1 MASDEKHVQ
10 TGTPPA
16 EDSAISKQ
24 DVERRVLEV
33 IAKAMDR
40 PVSEIHPSSTLEGD
54 LGAQSL
60 DYLDIA
66 FSLEREFRIQFPRA
80 DFLQRAS
87 DHFGEENLVHNGVV
101 TPLGLKLLAT
111 GMPELDP
118 SELKPGLKVTEV
130 RQMFIVA
137 TFIRVVLQLLKSKAQ
152 MDRKCPKCG
161 AEMAES
167 LTLPEFSCS
176 ACGNVVPLPSGDE
189 ILFQHVLEVERKTVA
204 SGTGD
209 SKCGFC

>member
-1 MASDEKHVQ
+1 
-10 TGTPPA
+10 
-16 EDSAISKQ
+16 
-24 DVERRVLEV
+24 
-33 IAKAMDR
+33 MDR

-87 DHFGEENLVHNGVV
+87 DHFGEENLVRNGVI

-111 GMPELDP
+111 GMPELEP
-118 SELKPGLKVTEV
+118 SKLKPGLKVTEV

-137 TFIRVVLQLLKSKAQ
+137 TFIRVVVQLLESKAQ

-161 AEMAES
+161 AEMTES
-167 LTLPEFSCS
+167 PTLPEFSCH
-176 ACGNVVPLPSGDE
+176 ACGNSEPLPSGDE
-189 ILFQHVLEVERKTVA
+189 ILFQHVLVVEREAAVSSTD
-204 SGTGD
+204 D
-209 SKCGFC
+209 SQ

>member
-1 MASDEKHVQ
+1 MALDGAHMQ
-10 TGTPPA
+10 TGSPNGSPVP
-16 EDSAISKQ
+16 AISKEE
-24 DVERRVLEV
+24 VERRVLAV

-40 PVSEIHPSSTLEGD
+40 PVSEIHPTSTLEGD

-87 DHFGEENLVHNGVV
+87 DHFGEENLVKDGVI

-111 GMPELDP
+111 GMPELDA
-118 SELKPGLKVTEV
+118 SELKPGLKVNEV
-130 RQMFIVA
+130 RRMFIVA
-137 TFIRVVLQLLKSKAQ
+137 TFIRVVFQLLEAKDR

-161 AEMAES
+161 TEMTES
-167 LTLPEFSCS
+167 SALPELVCP
-176 ACGNVVPLPSGDE
+176 ACANSVPLPSGDE
-189 ILFQHVLEVERKTVA
+189 ILFQHVLSVEREA
-204 SGTGD
+204 GSAGAGG
-209 SKCGFC
+209 SR

>member
-1 MASDEKHVQ
+1 MAPDEEQVQ
-10 TGTPPA
+10 PGSQSRQ
-16 EDSAISKQ
+16 DSGVFRK

-40 PVSEIHPSSTLEGD
+40 PVSEIHPSTTLEGD

-87 DHFGEENLVHNGVV
+87 DHFGEENLVSNGVI

-118 SELKPGLKVTEV
+118 SKLKLGLKVTEV

-137 TFIRVVLQLLKSKAQ
+137 TFIRVVLQLLESKAQ
-152 MDRKCPKCG
+152 LDRSCPKCG
-161 AEMAES
+161 AEMTES
-167 LTLPEFSCS
+167 PTLPEFLCTT
-176 ACGNVVPLPSGDE
+176 CGDSVPLPSGDE
-189 ILFQHVLEVERKTVA
+189 VLFQHVLAVERSAAA
-204 SGTGD
+204 SGSGD
-209 SKCGFC
+209 SK